1 MKPTKTN
8 WKYFIVFVIGTGVL
22 TLIDQLTKI
31 AAVKELKGQ
40 NPFVII
46 DEVFEFY
53 YLENTGTA
61 WGMFEGGRYI
71 FLVLTVV
78 ILVLLCLFVL
88 KMPLTKKYI
97 PLHIVMILVAS
108 GALGNFIDR
117 LVLGYVRDFIYFKLI
132 DFPVF
137 NMADVYVTIS
147 ICSLIVMILFVYEE
161 EDFYFLIPGKK
172 KKVEELVDS
181 EELENSENLKN

>member
-1 MKPTKTN
+1 MKSAKTN
-8 WKYFIVFVIGTGVL
+8 WKYFIMFVMCTGVL
-22 TLIDQLTKI
+22 TLLDQFTKI
-31 AAVKELKGQ
+31 AAVNRLKGQ
-40 NPFVII
+40 DPFVII
-46 DEVFEFY
+46 NGVFEFY

-78 ILVLLCLFVL
+78 ILALLCFFVL

-97 PLHIVMILVAS
+97 PIHIVLILVAS

-132 DFPVF
+132 DFPIF
-137 NMADVYVTIS
+137 NVADTYVTIS
-147 ICSLIVMILFVYEE
+147 IFALIVMILFVYEE
-161 EDFYFLIPGKK
+161 EDFYFIRFGKK
-172 KKVEELVDS
+172 KKVED
-181 EELENSENLKN
+181 LENSEDLKN